1 MSEGDVEMTYL
12 AVIIGGVIGGILRY
26 ALGFI
31 PLSDTFPL
39 DTLAVNL
46 IGCFGLGL
54 FYGIADLTGLKAW
67 FRTGIGTGVIGAFT
81 TFSTFCLDGDR
92 LARIHFGLA
101 VLYLGSTII
110 GGPVLA
116 CLGHQPIVFFAH
128 RGESTSKELS
138 A

>member
-1 MSEGDVEMTYL
+1 MEMTYL
-12 AVIIGGVIGGILRY
+12 AVIIGGVMGGTLRY

-46 IGCFGLGL
+46 IGSFVLGV
-54 FYGIADLTGLKAW
+54 FYGIADLAGLKAW
-67 FRTGIGTGVIGAFT
+67 LRTGIGTGVVGAFT

-92 LARIHFGLA
+92 LARVHFGLA

-116 CLGHQPIVFFAH
+116 FLGHQSISFFAH
-128 RGESTSKELS
+128 RPERTSKELS